1 MDFALSAALSAGLIL
16 LSYLLGSIPFAVV
29 VSRLMGLQDP
39 RSFGS
44 GNPGATNVL
53 RSGSKK
59 AAVLTLL
66 GDAAKGA
73 VAVILAQVMSRKFG
87 LPVEVVAMSAVAA
100 FLGHVYSFFLK
111 FKGGKGVATGLGVL
125 LALQPWLGL
134 AVALTWLLVAYVSR
148 YSSLASVIATIM
160 APIYYLIGA
169 KAVWPLHGSVA
180 LAIVVISVVILLRH
194 KQNISRL
201 LQGKE
206 SKIGGGK
213 GHDATARKKARR

>member
-1 MDFALSAALSAGLIL
+1 MLFETVPLAIGIALTVIGYLFGSISSAILICR
-16 LSYLLGSIPFAVV
+16 LLGLP
-29 VSRLMGLQDP
+29 DP
-39 RSFGS
+39 RSEGS
-44 GNPGATNVL
+44 RNPGTTNVL
-53 RSGSKK
+53 RIGGKK
-59 AAVLTLL
+59 AAILTLA
-66 GDAAKGA
+66 GDMLKGVVPVLIAHAVGAEPLVLALVGLAA
-73 VAVILAQVMSRKFG
+73 L
-87 LPVEVVAMSAVAA
+87 
-100 FLGHVYSFFLK
+100 LGHLYPVFFG
-111 FKGGKGVATGLGVL
+111 FEGGKGVATGLGVL

-160 APIYYLIGA
+160 APIYYLVGA
-169 KAVWPLHGSVA
+169 KAVWPLHGSVT

>member
-160 APIYYLIGA
+160 APIYYLTGA

-213 GHDATARKKARR
+213 GRDATARKKARR